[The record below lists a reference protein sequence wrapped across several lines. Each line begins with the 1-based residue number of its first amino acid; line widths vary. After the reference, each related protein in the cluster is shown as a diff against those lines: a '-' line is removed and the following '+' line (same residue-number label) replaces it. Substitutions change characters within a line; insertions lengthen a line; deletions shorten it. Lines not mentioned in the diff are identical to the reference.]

1 MISTT
6 RAGGGGGGG
15 GGELTHQVNFH
26 QQQAHLAWLN
36 PPIEITIVLQIHGN
50 IANIFG
56 KFVRE
61 GKATIR
67 FKQPTHELCLS
78 KVSCINKP

>member
-1 MISTT
+1 M
-6 RAGGGGGGG
+6 
-15 GGELTHQVNFH
+15 
-26 QQQAHLAWLN
+26 
-36 PPIEITIVLQIHGN
+36 
-50 IANIFG
+50 NIFG

-78 KVSCINKP
+78 KVRCISQIRAYIIAR